1 MKELIIGLLGRS
13 CWRQVQ
19 NSLYFCTM
27 NFDRLKSLYAG
38 GLGFLVLPLIL
49 SPLAIWFFA
58 AIPTPSAEL
67 PETKINLALRRTAH
81 QLLAAAGD
89 TSSRIEPVR
98 RKEVNV
104 WVVQMEHSFDYDQL
118 PKLLQESFDLHG
130 VQGVY
135 EVAVYSC
142 GDGELQLGYHALD
155 FKEHQD
161 AACGGR
167 LMQSGCYEIQV
178 SFEASEHARL
188 PIYWFWLAGLSVFL
202 GLSFVVIRLKS
213 RRPELLLSE
222 VGDQALAF
230 GNSRLDLANQTLLC
244 DKTRHQLTYREA
256 KLLHLFVS
264 HPNQLLERGQ
274 ILQQVWADEG
284 VLVGRSVDVFV
295 SRLRK
300 LLRDD
305 PSVRLVAVHGVGYRM
320 EVG

>member
-1 MKELIIGLLGRS
+1 MKELIIGLLGKS
-13 CWRQVQ
+13 CWRQMQ

-27 NFDRLKSLYAG
+27 NFDRLKNLYAG
-38 GLGFLVLPLIL
+38 GLGFWVLPLIL

-58 AIPTPSAEL
+58 AIPTPPAEL
-67 PETKINLALRRTAH
+67 PDTKINLALRRTAH

-104 WVVQMEHSFDYDQL
+104 WVLRMEHSFDYDQL

-130 VQGVY
+130 VQDVY

-142 GDGELQLGYHALD
+142 NNGELQLGYHALD

-161 AACGGR
+161 VACGGR
-167 LMQSGCYEIQV
+167 DMQVGCYDMQV
-178 SFEASEHARL
+178 SFAASEHTRL
-188 PIYWFWLAGLSVFL
+188 PVYWFGLAGLSVLL
-202 GLSFVVIRLKS
+202 GLGFVVFRLKP
-213 RRPELLLSE
+213 RRSELLSSE
-222 VGDQALAF
+222 VGDQAIAF
-230 GNSRLDLANQTLLC
+230 GNSSLDLTNQSLVC
-244 DKTRHQLTYREA
+244 GKIRHQLTYREA

-264 HPNQLLERGQ
+264 HPNQLLERSQ